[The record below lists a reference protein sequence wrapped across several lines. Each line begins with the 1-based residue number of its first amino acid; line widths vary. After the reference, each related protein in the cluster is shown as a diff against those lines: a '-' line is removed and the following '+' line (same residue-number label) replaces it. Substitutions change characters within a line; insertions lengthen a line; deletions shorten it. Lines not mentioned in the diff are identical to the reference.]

1 MASWP
6 RPLTQKRQRI
16 RHLRPTRT
24 RFEAS
29 DARRDFGF
37 RISNFGFSLSV
48 NRNSGLSSIRN
59 RKSAIS
65 ISMSIYRRVLAYYRP
80 FWPQTIFG
88 LLLSL
93 CGIGLNLLKPWPL
106 KFIVDQILPSFARGS
121 QTNTFIGFQLFA
133 GHLRIPTSPILSVH
147 GLIAAL
153 CLALIA
159 IQLVWGA
166 INWITSYLFVKIGL
180 QALLKL
186 RTDLYAY
193 LQSLSLKY
201 HDARRSSDS
210 SFRVAYDSQ
219 SIQTIYNKGFTNI
232 FGSIITLVGTFVIMV
247 RLDWQLTLLSLAIVP
262 LIVGAIYFFAHR
274 IRRESTFIQEQ
285 ESAMLA
291 QAQEG
296 LSSIRMVHAFGR
308 EEFEIL
314 QFHQQ
319 ASQSLEANL
328 RLTLTNVNSA
338 LVISTLMVIGTAAMY
353 YVGTLH
359 VLAGTL
365 TLGSLLVFSAYLLM
379 LYQPLES
386 LTYTAWAMEGA
397 TAGAR
402 RCFEVLDGQDDVVD
416 SPKAI
421 AISSARGLIEFQN
434 VSFAYAQ
441 DRRVLHNLH
450 LTISPNQIVA
460 LVGGTGAGKSTLLS
474 LVPRFYDPTSGS
486 VMLDGCDLREI
497 TKKSLRAQIAIVLQ
511 DTLLFSTSVREN
523 IAYGRPDATEEEIVD
538 AARRAQADEFI
549 LQMPNGYQSAVG
561 ERGGHLS
568 VGQRQRL
575 GIARAFLKNAPV
587 LLLDEPTSALDPATE
602 SAIMETIK
610 ELMRGRTTLIAT
622 HRLATVHNVDQIV
635 VLDRGRVVEQGR
647 GSELVARGGVY
658 AKLYTS
664 GKFAT

>member
-1 MASWP
+1 
-6 RPLTQKRQRI
+6 
-16 RHLRPTRT
+16 
-24 RFEAS
+24 
-29 DARRDFGF
+29 
-37 RISNFGFSLSV
+37 
-48 NRNSGLSSIRN
+48 
-59 RKSAIS
+59 
-65 ISMSIYRRVLAYYRP
+65 MSIYRRVLRYYRP
-80 FWPQTIFG
+80 FLSQTIFG
-88 LLLSL
+88 LLLTVA
-93 CGIGLNLLKPWPL
+93 GIGLNLLKPWPF
-106 KFIVDQILPSFARGS
+106 KIIVDDFLRVNSTARSDGR
-121 QTNTFIGFQLFA
+121 TW
-133 GHLRIPTSPILSVH
+133 IPL
-147 GLIAAL
+147 L
-153 CLALIA
+153 CLALVA
-159 IQLVWGA
+159 IQLLWGI
-166 INWITSYLFVKIGL
+166 INWITNYLFVKIGL

-186 RTDLYAY
+186 RTDLYSY

-232 FGSIITLVGTFVIMV
+232 FGSTITLAGTFVIMV

-262 LIVGAIYFFAHR
+262 LIVAAIYFFAHR
-274 IRRESTFIQEQ
+274 IRRESTFIQER

-308 EEFEIL
+308 EEFEVR
-314 QFHQQ
+314 QFHRQ
-319 ASQSLEANL
+319 ARQSLQANL

-397 TAGAR
+397 TAGAK
-402 RCFEVLDGQDDVVD
+402 RCFEVLDRQDDVVD

-421 AISSARGLIEFQN
+421 AILSARGSIEFQN
-434 VSFAYAQ
+434 VSFAYAE
-441 DRRVLHNLH
+441 DRDVLHNLD

-486 VMLDGCDLREI
+486 VTLDGCDLREI

-523 IAYGRPDATEEEIVD
+523 IAYSQPDATEEEIVD

-549 LQMPNGYQSAVG
+549 RQMPNGYQSAVG

-568 VGQRQRL
+568 VGQRPRHR
-575 GIARAFLKNAPV
+575 ARVFEECAG
-587 LLLDEPTSALDPATE
+587 PA
-602 SAIMETIK
+602 S
-610 ELMRGRTTLIAT
+610 
-622 HRLATVHNVDQIV
+622 
-635 VLDRGRVVEQGR
+635 
-647 GSELVARGGVY
+647 
-658 AKLYTS
+658 
-664 GKFAT
+664 

>member
-1 MASWP
+1 
-6 RPLTQKRQRI
+6 
-16 RHLRPTRT
+16 
-24 RFEAS
+24 
-29 DARRDFGF
+29 
-37 RISNFGFSLSV
+37 
-48 NRNSGLSSIRN
+48 
-59 RKSAIS
+59 
-65 ISMSIYRRVLAYYRP
+65 MSIYRRVLRYYRP
-80 FWPQTIFG
+80 FLPQTIFG
-88 LLLSL
+88 LLLTVA
-93 CGIGLNLLKPWPL
+93 GIGLNLLKPWPF
-106 KFIVDQILPSFARGS
+106 KIIVDDFLRVNSTARSDGR
-121 QTNTFIGFQLFA
+121 TW
-133 GHLRIPTSPILSVH
+133 IPL
-147 GLIAAL
+147 L
-153 CLALIA
+153 CLALVA
-159 IQLVWGA
+159 IQLLWGI
-166 INWITSYLFVKIGL
+166 INWITNYLFVKIGL

-186 RTDLYAY
+186 RTDLYSY

-232 FGSIITLVGTFVIMV
+232 FGSTITLAGTFVIMV

-262 LIVGAIYFFAHR
+262 LIVAAIYFFAHR

-308 EEFEIL
+308 EEFEVR
-314 QFHQQ
+314 QFHRQ
-319 ASQSLEANL
+319 ARQSLQANL

-397 TAGAR
+397 TAGAK
-402 RCFEVLDGQDDVVD
+402 RCFEVLDRQDDVVD

-421 AISSARGLIEFQN
+421 AILSARGSIEFQN

-441 DRRVLHNLH
+441 DRDVLHNLD

-486 VMLDGCDLREI
+486 VTLDGCDLREI

-523 IAYGRPDATEEEIVD
+523 IAYGQPDATEEEIAD

-549 LQMPNGYQSAVG
+549 RQMPNGYQSAVG

-587 LLLDEPTSALDPATE
+587 LLLDEPTSALDPTTE

-622 HRLATVHNVDQIV
+622 HRLATVHNVDQII
-635 VLDRGRVVEQGR
+635 VLERGHIVEQGR

-658 AKLYTS
+658 AKLYAS
-664 GKFAT
+664 GHYPS